1 MKKNLMSSLAVMA
14 LAVALASPAA
24 AQRTGGAGAMNDHR
38 AAPGS
43 GTFRPEDAR
52 DPFNRGIA
60 AFDSGDF
67 ALARTMFEEAL
78 RDAPD
83 DAPVLVLLGMSMSG
97 TKNFV
102 GARRQF
108 EHALRVDRQ
117 NLDAHRELGLA
128 AAKTGDAKT
137 VDREL
142 KWLKAK
148 LASCPSKCDDP
159 GKVERAVSAVEAA
172 MSPAKSG

>member
-1 MKKNLMSSLAVMA
+1 MNSKTMTGLAF
-14 LAVALASPAA
+14 LAAAAILASPAT
-24 AQRTGGAGAMNDHR
+24 AQRIGGAGAMNDHR
-38 AAPGS
+38 APPGG
-43 GTFRPEDAR
+43 GTFKPEDAR

-67 ALARTMFEEAL
+67 PLAQRMFEEAL

-102 GARRQF
+102 GARRNF

-117 NLDAHRELGLA
+117 NLEAHRELGMA
-128 AAKTGDAKT
+128 AAKTGDTKIA
-137 VDREL
+137 DREL
-142 KWLKAK
+142 NWLKAK
-148 LASCPSKCDDP
+148 QATCPTKCEDP
-159 GKVERAVSAVEAA
+159 DKVQRAVSAVQAA
-172 MSPAKSG
+172 MSPAKPG